1 MESDHEEAETRLLLH
16 AHHVSTDYP
25 QVIVQ
30 SPDTDVAVICVHKY
44 SVMTCQKLGFLTGV
58 NNRRRY
64 IPIHD
69 IVSAIGPDICKVLP
83 ALHAL
88 TGCYSTSTLR
98 GIGKK
103 TSFRKLLRAKDHQT
117 NISQLEDVIPPT
129 ESTIHACEQFVC
141 SLYTTSNTAG
151 KTADEVRYW
160 MFCQKR
166 PKTECLPPTSDSRC
180 LHINQANYQA
190 FI

>member
-1 MESDHEEAETRLLLH
+1 MESDHEEADTRLLLH
-16 AHHVSTDYP
+16 AHHVSTNYP

-44 SVMTCQKLGFLTGV
+44 SVMSCQKLWFLTGV
-58 NNRRRY
+58 KNRRRY

-88 TGCYSTSTLR
+88 TGCDSTSTLR

-103 TSFRKLLRAKDHQT
+103 TSFRKLLRAKNHHT
-117 NISQLEDVIPPT
+117 NISQLANIIPPT
-129 ESTIHACEQFVC
+129 ENTIHACEQLVY
-141 SLYTTSNTAG
+141 SLYTTSNAAC
-151 KTADEVRYW
+151 KTLDEDCYW
-160 MFCQKR
+160 KFCQKR
-166 PKTECLPPTSDSRC
+166 QKTE
-180 LHINQANYQA
+180 
-190 FI
+190 